1 MAVSLVRLPD
11 PISQGVI
18 DRYFELL
25 HRGPAKPILGSIA
38 AATLVLALPTSIAWT
53 RGSNSLWRL
62 RWLRLAAM
70 VSMFSNALVD
80 FAVEGF
86 SALITSAKGLTG
98 LAVVSRNFITRAADR
113 VGHPIA
119 DDALVTVGCALV
131 VAVAPV
137 AHADN
142 VEVPAAATADGR
154 RLCGDSLPRAS
165 MRDSRLRFQPV
176 LAGTLHS
183 GNR

>member
-18 DRYFELL
+18 DRYFELV

-38 AATLVLALPTSIAWT
+38 AATLVLALPASIAWT

-70 VSMFSNALVD
+70 VFTFSNALVG

-98 LAVVSRNFITRAADR
+98 LAASSRATSSRATPTVSVIRSPT
-113 VGHPIA
+113 
-119 DDALVTVGCALV
+119 
-131 VAVAPV
+131 
-137 AHADN
+137 
-142 VEVPAAATADGR
+142 
-154 RLCGDSLPRAS
+154 
-165 MRDSRLRFQPV
+165 MRW
-176 LAGTLHS
+176 
-183 GNR
+183 